1 MKNNMVFSAEVRWF
15 FEGDWPNTIKNWFG
29 NTQGEVKFEEVRV
42 DKYLIFPACDS
53 VGVKLRDGKK
63 FEVKSLIA
71 APRPFVGEG
80 FNGRTDCWVKWSF
93 EESEKDPAKQH
104 LPKVAEAMLAGD
116 QWISVEKTRMLRK
129 FSATNGDQ
137 QPVDP
142 NSHSDCGCNIEL
154 TRLQVE
160 ATKTIWFTLGF
171 EAFGPL
177 ARVAQVLDEATP
189 LFFQQRGA
197 LPCRELSG
205 LASCS
210 YPAWLATLEVFAPI
224 DAGNSLSNEAT
235 A

>member
-15 FEGDWPNTIKNWFG
+15 FEGESPSTIQTWFG
-29 NTQGEVKFEEVRV
+29 NTNGEVKVEEVRV

-80 FNGRTDCWVKWSF
+80 FNGRTDSWVKWSF
-93 EESEKDPAKQH
+93 DDKQH
-104 LPKVAEAMLAGD
+104 MPKVAEAMLVGD

-129 FSATNGDQ
+129 FSATNGDL

-142 NSHSDCGCNIEL
+142 DLRPDCGCNIEL

-171 EAFGPL
+171 EAFGPV
-177 ARVAQVLDEATP
+177 ARVAQILAEATP

-197 LPCRELSG
+197 MPCRELSG
-205 LASCS
+205 LASFS
-210 YPAWLATLEVFAPI
+210 YPAWLATLEVPAPI
-224 DAGNSLSNEAT
+224 DAGKFFSSEAT